1 MAAALPVRSCGGKQ
15 MASAQLGSH
24 HDVAVLHAGVELD
37 LAARFPA
44 EGGVER
50 ADDLGGLVDDGLA
63 GEVDHRAVAADGDQA
78 PQR

>member
-37 LAARFPA
+37 LAARAPA
-44 EGGVER
+44 EGGVAR
-50 ADDLGGLVDDGLA
+50 
-63 GEVDHRAVAADGDQA
+63 R
-78 PQR
+78 